1 MYTLVIFISVRLV
14 LYSGMWTYGLDLNMN
29 LIYDLLMWIE
39 RLKMEHSN
47 RVYYVD
53 VVLMIFV
60 LQLQGGGD
68 MALIKNFNSA
78 SVRQG
83 FIIDTVS
90 SVSLVLYWTTRTSD
104 CRHYIR
110 CILLA
115 GVIHAGQYI
124 LMPEIVI
131 NWLHFRISLHLLR
144 INCIKVANWLINQ
157 KSTHIS

>member
-1 MYTLVIFISVRLV
+1 
-14 LYSGMWTYGLDLNMN
+14 
-29 LIYDLLMWIE
+29 
-39 RLKMEHSN
+39 MEHSN

-90 SVSLVLYWTTRTSD
+90 SVSLVLYWVNYKDVR
-104 CRHYIR
+104 
-110 CILLA
+110 L
-115 GVIHAGQYI
+115 
-124 LMPEIVI
+124 
-131 NWLHFRISLHLLR
+131 
-144 INCIKVANWLINQ
+144 
-157 KSTHIS
+157 